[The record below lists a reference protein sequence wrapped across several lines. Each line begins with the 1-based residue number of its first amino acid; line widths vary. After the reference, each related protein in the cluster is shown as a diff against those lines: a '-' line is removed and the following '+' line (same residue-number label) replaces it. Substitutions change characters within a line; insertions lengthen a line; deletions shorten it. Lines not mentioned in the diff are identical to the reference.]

1 MNLRKSYT
9 AREDGAEFRVWRIG
23 TCGSRSGRESVIG
36 VRFPIICLHD
46 RGICLSIFVPDK
58 NEPYEREMCRSF
70 RRALVATEIPTRCA
84 TEFMRG
90 ATETGGFVRRDIV
103 ALRYGTEYRRE
114 TVWRYEVRQWHRMNS
129 YSMSRRGISSIRPR
143 YRVLRNDYA
152 SIVLKKNVW
161 IVSNAT
167 ILSGVTIGE
176 SVVVTAGAVVT
187 KNVLERAI
195 VGGVPARVIRT
206 I

>member
-1 MNLRKSYT
+1 MAQNEFLQYVEARNLLDT
-9 AREDGAEFRVWRIG
+9 A
-23 TCGSRSGRESVIG
+23 
-36 VRFPIICLHD
+36 
-46 RGICLSIFVPDK
+46 
-58 NEPYEREMCRSF
+58 
-70 RRALVATEIPTRCA
+70 EIPRF
-84 TEFMRG
+84 EER
-90 ATETGGFVRRDIV
+90 
-103 ALRYGTEYRRE
+103 L
-114 TVWRYEVRQWHRMNS
+114 S
-129 YSMSRRGISSIRPR
+129 
-143 YRVLRNDYA
+143 A

-161 IVSNAT
+161 IGSNAT

>member
-1 MNLRKSYT
+1 MAQNEFLQHVEARNLLDT
-9 AREDGAEFRVWRIG
+9 A
-23 TCGSRSGRESVIG
+23 
-36 VRFPIICLHD
+36 
-46 RGICLSIFVPDK
+46 
-58 NEPYEREMCRSF
+58 
-70 RRALVATEIPTRCA
+70 EIPRF
-84 TEFMRG
+84 EER
-90 ATETGGFVRRDIV
+90 
-103 ALRYGTEYRRE
+103 L
-114 TVWRYEVRQWHRMNS
+114 S
-129 YSMSRRGISSIRPR
+129 
-143 YRVLRNDYA
+143 A

-161 IVSNAT
+161 IGSNA